1 MNRYFIKLAYKGTA
15 YHGWQWQENALSVQ
29 QVLEEALSTILNH
42 KVAVTGAGRTDT
54 GVHAR
59 EFYAHFDHDQ
69 DFILSELVEKVYK
82 LNSFLP
88 KDISVFDIFRV
99 KEDAHARFDALSRT
113 YEYWITTRKDP
124 FNSDSAWYNHADLDI
139 DMMNEGAKILLEY
152 TDFTSFSKLHTE
164 VKTNNCKLMEAGW
177 ERKGH
182 LLVFKITADR
192 FLRNM
197 VRSIIGTLI
206 ELSRGRISLVEM
218 RNIIEAMDRSKAGM
232 SVPAHG
238 LYLVSVEYPAEIW
251 LL

>member
-1 MNRYFIKLAYKGTA
+1 VNRYFIKLAYKGTA
-15 YHGWQWQENALSVQ
+15 YHGWQWQENAISVQ
-29 QVLEEALSTILNH
+29 QLLEEALSTILNH

-69 DFILSELVEKVYK
+69 DFILSELEEKVYK

-88 KDISVFDIFRV
+88 KDISVFEIFRV
-99 KEDAHARFDALSRT
+99 KENAHARFDALSRA
-113 YEYWITTRKDP
+113 YEYVITSRKDP
-124 FNSDSAWYNHADLDI
+124 FNTDFAWYYYGDLDV
-139 DMMNEGAKILLEY
+139 DRMNKGAKILLEY

-177 ERKGH
+177 EAREH
-182 LLVFKITADR
+182 LLIFNITADR

-197 VRSIIGTLI
+197 VRSIVGTLI
-206 ELSRGRISLVEM
+206 ELGRGRISLMEV
-218 RNIIEAMDRSKAGM
+218 RNIIEARNRSKAGM

-238 LYLVSVEYPAEIW
+238 LYLVNIEYPDGTR
-251 LL
+251 LQ

>member
-59 EFYAHFDHDQ
+59 EFYAHFDHDH

-124 FNSDSAWYNHADLDI
+124 FNSDSAWYNHTDLDI
-139 DMMNEGAKILLEY
+139 DLMNEGAKILLEY